1 MASEL
6 KPWKYEIKYGPEGED
21 AYSWVYDD
29 NGAMVA
35 TMKTHKA
42 KEIVDRM
49 NTPVAPVSP
58 QGIVISNRFYEHL
71 IALTGYHITRPP
83 TPDHEFVNVCNGD
96 LRKLS
101 DFMDT
106 VAPVS
111 PDATGKCGELETVGW
126 LWEYAQYRTEDRG
139 YYGYETVITENS
151 PADHVSPI
159 EKVRNSRELVT
170 RSQAEELL
178 AAERAEKERWRKIA
192 QERHLTIRELITE
205 RNDALENASTL
216 EADNAGLTAKLET
229 ANALVTC
236 CCGNPVDNHGT
247 GDGHS
252 PVDQYHYKLT
262 QLEEQ
267 NAALTARV
275 KELEDYFSEC
285 ISNETFLEQ
294 DARRVRQIEA
304 LEAKVAAAKKAL
316 KAARPYVEDY
326 DTRRHNTGVDE
337 TLTQIDA
344 ALGGK
349 PS

>member
-178 AAERAEKERWRKIA
+178 AAKDAYLREINELLDAGQGDDDGA
-192 QERHLTIRELITE
+192 QILPDFEDGMSVLGKVEACL
-205 RNDALENASTL
+205 ALLEDRRDVIEGF
-216 EADNAGLTAKLET
+216 EADNATK
-229 ANALVTC
+229 
-236 CCGNPVDNHGT
+236 
-247 GDGHS
+247 
-252 PVDQYHYKLT
+252 
-262 QLEEQ
+262 
-267 NAALTARV
+267 AARI
-275 KELEDYFSEC
+275 KELEADLKTFQDGTADLV
-285 ISNETFLEQ
+285 NEKI
-294 DARRVRQIEA
+294 DAEFRAVD
-304 LEAKVAAAKKAL
+304 LEAKLTAAEKAL
-316 KAARPYVEDY
+316 KTARPYVEDY